1 MKMDPQQ
8 LIYLYIFIYMLR
20 KDQKQ
25 YLEFFVS
32 GTIKFKKNNNN
43 N

>member
-8 LIYLYIFIYMLR
+8 LIYLYIFIYKLR
-20 KDQKQ
+20 KDQEQ

-32 GTIKFKKNNNN
+32 GTIKKKNKN
-43 N
+43 